1 MIRRVNPIFDC
12 KNERKTIV
20 TKEENLEMKTK
31 YLFFASLLV
40 LGLLLASCASGAPD
54 EDQPY
59 AFFISHQ
66 TNAFTNEL
74 TAAVKAKAEEL
85 GIVVNVYDAEKDVA
99 KQVSQIETAVT
110 QGVAGIVIEPVS
122 VDGVVPALAA
132 AKEAGIPVVVVNQR
146 ISDATAADSFV
157 GVENFDGGVLEM
169 QTAAEDIGGAGNVAF
184 LLGPLGSDA
193 QIGRTE
199 GYYEVLKSYPDITVV
214 FEQTANWTTDE
225 ALALTENWLQTGTEL
240 SAIVANNDGMALGA
254 LKAVE
259 DAQMLDSIKVYGLDA
274 TPDALAA
281 VKDGTLTATISQNT
295 SVQGATAMETAYK
308 LAQGEEVPEEILV
321 DFVLITKD
329 NVDDYL

>member
-1 MIRRVNPIFDC
+1 
-12 KNERKTIV
+12 
-20 TKEENLEMKTK
+20 MKTK
-31 YLFFASLLV
+31 PVFFIGLLIFAM
-40 LGLLLASCASGAPD
+40 LLASCASAGPE
-54 EDQPY
+54 EDLPY

-74 TAAVKAKAEEL
+74 TASVKAKADEL
-85 GIVVNVYDAEKDVA
+85 GIVVNVYDGEKDVA

-132 AKEAGIPVVVVNQR
+132 AKEAGIPVVVVNQK
-146 ISDATAADSFV
+146 ISDPSAADSFV
-157 GVENFDGGVLEM
+157 GVENFDGGVLQM
-169 QTAAEDIGGAGNVAF
+169 QTAADDIGGSGNVAF

-199 GYYEVLKSYPDITVV
+199 GYYKVLESYPDIEVV

-240 SAIVANNDGMALGA
+240 NAIVANNDGMALGA

-308 LAQGEEVPEEILV
+308 LAQGEEVQAEILV
-321 DFVLITKD
+321 DFVLITID
-329 NVDDYL
+329 NVDEFL

>member
-1 MIRRVNPIFDC
+1 
-12 KNERKTIV
+12 
-20 TKEENLEMKTK
+20 MKTK
-31 YLFFASLLV
+31 PVLIIVLLIFAM
-40 LGLLLASCASGAPD
+40 LLASCASAGPE
-54 EDQPY
+54 EDLPY

-74 TAAVKAKAEEL
+74 TASVKAKADEL
-85 GIVVNVYDAEKDVA
+85 GVVVNVYDGEKDVA

-132 AKEAGIPVVVVNQR
+132 AKEAGIPVVVVNQK
-146 ISDATAADSFV
+146 ISDPSAADSFV
-157 GVENFDGGVLEM
+157 GVVNFDGGVLQM
-169 QTAAEDIGGAGNVAF
+169 QTAADDIGGSGNVAF

-199 GYYEVLKSYPDITVV
+199 GYYKVLESYPDIEVV

-240 SAIVANNDGMALGA
+240 NAIVANNDGMALGA

-308 LAQGEEVPEEILV
+308 LAQGEEVQAEILV
-321 DFVLITKD
+321 EFVLITKD
-329 NVDDYL
+329 NVDDFL

>member
-1 MIRRVNPIFDC
+1 
-12 KNERKTIV
+12 
-20 TKEENLEMKTK
+20 MKTK
-31 YLFFASLLV
+31 PVFFIALLIV
-40 LGLLLASCASGAPD
+40 GMLLASCASATPKAD
-54 EDQPY
+54 LPY

-74 TAAVKAKAEEL
+74 TAAVKAKADEL

-99 KQVSQIETAVT
+99 KQVSQIETATT

-146 ISDATAADSFV
+146 ISDPTAADSFV

-169 QTAAEDIGGAGNVAF
+169 QTAANDIGGAGNVAF

-193 QIGRTE
+193 QIGRTD
-199 GYYEVLKSYPDITVV
+199 GYYEVLKSYPDITVA

-240 SAIVANNDGMALGA
+240 SAIVANNDGMAMGA

-281 VKDGTLTATISQNT
+281 VKAGTLTATISQNT

-308 LAQGEEVPEEILV
+308 LAQGEEVPAEILV

-329 NVDDYL
+329 NVDDFL

>member
-1 MIRRVNPIFDC
+1 
-12 KNERKTIV
+12 
-20 TKEENLEMKTK
+20 MKTK
-31 YLFFASLLV
+31 YVFFA
-40 LGLLLASCASGAPD
+40 GLLIIGMLLSACGSAAPKA
-54 EDQPY
+54 DQPY

-74 TAAVKAKAEEL
+74 TAAVKGKADEL
-85 GIVVNVYDAEKDVA
+85 GVVVNVYDAEKDVA

-146 ISDATAADSFV
+146 ISDPTAADSFV

-169 QTAAEDIGGAGNVAF
+169 QTAADDIGGAGNVAF

-193 QIGRTE
+193 QIGRTD
-199 GYYEVLKSYPDITVV
+199 GYYEVLKSYPDITVA

-295 SVQGATAMETAYK
+295 SVQGATAMETAYQ
-308 LAQGEEVPEEILV
+308 LAQGEDVPAEILV

>member
-1 MIRRVNPIFDC
+1 M
-12 KNERKTIV
+12 
-20 TKEENLEMKTK
+20 
-31 YLFFASLLV
+31 
-40 LGLLLASCASGAPD
+40 LLASCGQTAAE
-54 EDQPY
+54 EDLPY

-74 TAAVKAKAEEL
+74 TEAVTSKAAEL
-85 GIVVNVYDAEKDVA
+85 GIEVNVYDGEKDAA

-122 VDGVVPALAA
+122 VDGVVPALKAA
-132 AKEAGIPVVVVNQR
+132 MEAGIPVVVVNQR
-146 ISDATAADSFV
+146 VSDASAMDSFV
-157 GVENFDGGVLEM
+157 GVENFDGGVLQM
-169 QTAAEDIGGAGNVAF
+169 QTAADDIGGSGNVAF

-199 GYYEVLKSYPDITVV
+199 GYYEVLKSYPDIEVV

-225 ALALTENWLQTGTEL
+225 ALALVENWLQTGTEL
-240 SAIVANNDGMALGA
+240 KAIVANNDGMALGA

-281 VKDGTLTATISQNT
+281 VQEGRLTATISQNT
-295 SVQGATAMETAYK
+295 SVQGSTAMETAYK
-308 LAQGEEVPEEILV
+308 LAQGEDVPAEILV
-321 DFVLITKD
+321 DFVLITED
-329 NVDDYL
+329 NVDDFL

>member
-1 MIRRVNPIFDC
+1 MKKKFALLTILMIVG
-12 KNERKTIV
+12 
-20 TKEENLEMKTK
+20 M
-31 YLFFASLLV
+31 
-40 LGLLLASCASGAPD
+40 LLASCAQTAAE
-54 EDQPY
+54 EDLPY

-74 TAAVKAKAEEL
+74 TEAVTSKAEEL
-85 GIVVNVYDAEKDVA
+85 GIEVNVYDGEKDAA

-122 VDGVVPALAA
+122 VDGVVPALKA

-146 ISDATAADSFV
+146 ISDATGMDSFV

-169 QTAAEDIGGAGNVAF
+169 ATAAEDIGGSGNVAF

-199 GYYEVLKSYPDITVV
+199 GYYEVLKDYPEIEVA

-225 ALALTENWLQTGTEL
+225 ALALVENWLQTGTEL
-240 SAIVANNDGMALGA
+240 KAIVANNDGMALGA

-281 VKDGTLTATISQNT
+281 VKEGRLTATISQNT

-308 LAQGEEVPEEILV
+308 LAQGEEVAEEILV
-321 DFVLITKD
+321 DFVLITED
-329 NVDDYL
+329 NVDDFL

>member
-1 MIRRVNPIFDC
+1 
-12 KNERKTIV
+12 
-20 TKEENLEMKTK
+20 MKTK
-31 YLFFASLLV
+31 PVLFI
-40 LGLLLASCASGAPD
+40 GLMIVAMLLASCGSAAPK
-54 EDQPY
+54 EDLPY

-74 TAAVKAKAEEL
+74 TAAVKAKADEL
-85 GIVVNVYDAEKDVA
+85 GVTVNVYDAEKDVA
-99 KQVSQIETAVT
+99 KQVSQIETATT

-146 ISDATAADSFV
+146 ISDPTAADSFV

-169 QTAAEDIGGAGNVAF
+169 QTAADDIGGAGNVAF

-193 QIGRTE
+193 QIGRTD
-199 GYYEVLKSYPDITVV
+199 GYYEVLKSYPDITVA

-295 SVQGATAMETAYK
+295 SVQGATAMETAYQ
-308 LAQGEEVPEEILV
+308 LAQGEDVPAEILV

>member
-1 MIRRVNPIFDC
+1 
-12 KNERKTIV
+12 
-20 TKEENLEMKTK
+20 MKTK
-31 YLFFASLLV
+31 PVFFIALLIV
-40 LGLLLASCASGAPD
+40 GMLLASCASATPKAD
-54 EDQPY
+54 LPY

-74 TAAVKAKAEEL
+74 TAAVKAKADEL

-99 KQVSQIETAVT
+99 KQVSQIETATT

-146 ISDATAADSFV
+146 ISDPTAADSFV

-169 QTAAEDIGGAGNVAF
+169 QTAANDIGGAGNVAF

-193 QIGRTE
+193 QIGRTD
-199 GYYEVLKSYPDITVV
+199 GYYEVLKSYPDITVA

-240 SAIVANNDGMALGA
+240 SAIVANNDGMAMGA

-281 VKDGTLTATISQNT
+281 VKAGTLTATISQNT

-308 LAQGEEVPEEILV
+308 LAQGEEVPAEILV

-329 NVDDYL
+329 NVDNFL

>member
-1 MIRRVNPIFDC
+1 
-12 KNERKTIV
+12 
-20 TKEENLEMKTK
+20 MKSK
-31 YLFFASLLV
+31 SIWLIILLV
-40 LGLLLASCASGAPD
+40 FSMLLASCKAAEPAE
-54 EDQPY
+54 EDLPF

-74 TAAVKAKAEEL
+74 TASVQAKADEL
-85 GIVVNVYDAEKDVA
+85 GVVVNVYDAEKDVA
-99 KQVSQIETAVT
+99 QQVSQIETAVT

-122 VDGVVPALAA
+122 VDGVVPALQA
-132 AKEAGIPVVVVNQR
+132 AKDAGIPVVVVNQR
-146 ISDATAADSFV
+146 ISDSAAADSFV

-169 QTAAEDIGGAGNVAF
+169 QTAADDIGGAGNVAF

-193 QIGRTE
+193 QIGRTD
-199 GYYEVLKSYPDITVV
+199 GYYEVLKSYPDITVA

-225 ALALTENWLQTGTEL
+225 ALVLVENWLQTGTEL
-240 SAIVANNDGMALGA
+240 KAIVANNDGMALGA

-274 TPDALAA
+274 TPDALTA
-281 VKDGTLTATISQNT
+281 VKEGRLTATISQNT

-308 LAQGEEVPEEILV
+308 LAMGDQVDAEILV
-321 DFVLITKD
+321 DFVLITVD

>member
-1 MIRRVNPIFDC
+1 M
-12 KNERKTIV
+12 KNKSILLIV
-20 TKEENLEMKTK
+20 
-31 YLFFASLLV
+31 LLIV
-40 LGLLLASCASGAPD
+40 SLLLASCAPAAPA
-54 EDQPY
+54 EEAAAEEALPF

-74 TAAVKAKAEEL
+74 TEAVTSKAAEL
-85 GIVVNVYDAEKDVA
+85 GVEVNVYDGEKDAA

-132 AKEAGIPVVVVNQR
+132 AKAAGIPVVVVNQK

-169 QTAAEDIGGAGNVAF
+169 KTAAEDIGGAGNVAF

-199 GYYEVLKSYPDITVV
+199 GYYEVLKDYPDITVA

-225 ALALTENWLQTGTEL
+225 ALALVENWLQTGTEL
-240 SAIVANNDGMALGA
+240 KAVVANNDGMALGA

-259 DAQMLDSIKVYGLDA
+259 DAQLLDSIKVYGLDA

-281 VKDGTLTATISQNT
+281 VKEGRLTATISQNT

-308 LAQGEEVPEEILV
+308 LAMGEEVDAEILV
-321 DFVLITKD
+321 EFVLITVD
-329 NVDDYL
+329 NVGDFLE

>member
-1 MIRRVNPIFDC
+1 
-12 KNERKTIV
+12 
-20 TKEENLEMKTK
+20 MKTK
-31 YLFFASLLV
+31 LVFFVSLLV
-40 LGLLLASCASGAPD
+40 LSMVLASCSTTGPE
-54 EDQPY
+54 EDLPF

-74 TAAVKAKAEEL
+74 TEAVTSKAEEL
-85 GIVVNVYDAEKDVA
+85 GIEVNVYDGEKDVA

-122 VDGVVPALAA
+122 VDGVVPALKA
-132 AKEAGIPVVVVNQR
+132 AKDAGVPVVVVNQK
-146 ISDATAADSFV
+146 ISDPTGADSFV

-169 QTAAEDIGGAGNVAF
+169 NTAAEDIGGSGDVAF

-199 GYYEVLKSYPDITVV
+199 GYYEVLKDYPDIEVA

-225 ALALTENWLQTGTEL
+225 ALALVENWLQTGTEL
-240 SAIVANNDGMALGA
+240 KAIVANNDGMAMGA

-295 SVQGATAMETAYK
+295 TVQGTTAMETAYK

-321 DFVLITKD
+321 DFVLITQE

>member
-1 MIRRVNPIFDC
+1 
-12 KNERKTIV
+12 
-20 TKEENLEMKTK
+20 MKTK
-31 YLFFASLLV
+31 PVFFIGLLIFAM
-40 LGLLLASCASGAPD
+40 LLASCASAGPE
-54 EDQPY
+54 EDLPY

-74 TAAVKAKAEEL
+74 TASVKAKADEL
-85 GIVVNVYDAEKDVA
+85 GVVVNVYDGEKDVA

-132 AKEAGIPVVVVNQR
+132 AKEAGIPVVVVNQK
-146 ISDATAADSFV
+146 ISDPSAADSFV
-157 GVENFDGGVLEM
+157 GVVNFDGGVLQM
-169 QTAAEDIGGAGNVAF
+169 QTAADDIGGSGNVAF

-199 GYYEVLKSYPDITVV
+199 GYYKVLESYPDIEVV

-295 SVQGATAMETAYK
+295 SAQGATAMETAYK
-308 LAQGEEVPEEILV
+308 LAQGEEVQAEILV
-321 DFVLITKD
+321 EFVLITKD
-329 NVDDYL
+329 NVDDFL